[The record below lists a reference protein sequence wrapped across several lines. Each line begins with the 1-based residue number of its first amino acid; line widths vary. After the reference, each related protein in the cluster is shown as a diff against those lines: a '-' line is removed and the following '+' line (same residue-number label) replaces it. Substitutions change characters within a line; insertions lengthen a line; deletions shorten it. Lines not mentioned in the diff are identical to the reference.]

1 MIGRFATGSS
11 GWYMSLWKY
20 STMSFT
26 ISGSSSPL
34 VGSSPVGRVT
44 LPSSPSYA
52 VVSFQHDTHGSRA
65 DWVTLNVPSLK
76 AFLKYSDCALTIALC
91 TRKVYGSHAIVQSL
105 NSPVSRTLE
114 LGSVYL
120 NATYSEASPYHA
132 SPALWALY
140 GLAMALVGSTW
151 SWWTSSHVG
160 KQKRRENSRFLDLRR
175 VQTEHLACMQVSVSN
190 LPLAGR

>member
-34 VGSSPVGRVT
+34 VGSSPAGRVI

-52 VVSFQHDTHGSRA
+52 VVSFQNDTHGSRA
-65 DWVTLNVPSLK
+65 DWLTLNVPSLK

-91 TRKVYGSHAIVQSL
+91 TRKVYGPHAIVQSL
-105 NSPVSRTLE
+105 NSPVSRILK

-120 NATYSEASPYHA
+120 NATYSEGITIPCESR
-132 SPALWALY
+132 
-140 GLAMALVGSTW
+140 LVGVVW
-151 SWWTSSHVG
+151 ASHGSCGLQLELVD
-160 KQKRRENSRFLDLRR
+160 K
-175 VQTEHLACMQVSVSN
+175 LA
-190 LPLAGR
+190 R